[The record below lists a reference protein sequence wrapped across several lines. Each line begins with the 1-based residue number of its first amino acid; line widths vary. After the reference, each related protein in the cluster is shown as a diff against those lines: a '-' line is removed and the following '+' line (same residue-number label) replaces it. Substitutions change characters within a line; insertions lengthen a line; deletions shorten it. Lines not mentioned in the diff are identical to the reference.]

1 MKTKRAK
8 DREIYDNYYVFEA
21 WESAAR
27 ENLEERGIADPSEE
41 EMWNEVNALDQD
53 FWEDVKCE
61 MTNFFDDGST
71 WILSGTMERWNGKHS
86 GHILFHTFSELLTK
100 TAKDC
105 DYYRFSD
112 KNGHFLFQC
121 SHHDGTNCFEIRK
134 VTKAGEMYY
143 ENWSYSTREND
154 HRSEWDVCEQIVKR
168 YSTLP
173 HFAHQVYGL
182 PKKEFITYDDEQ

>member
-61 MTNFFDDGST
+61 MTNFFDDGSA

-105 DYYRFSD
+105 DYYRFP
-112 KNGHFLFQC
+112 
-121 SHHDGTNCFEIRK
+121 IRTAIFSSSAVIMMAPTVLK
-134 VTKAGEMYY
+134 SGKSQKPGKRTTKTGRTVPARATTVPSGMSA
-143 ENWSYSTREND
+143 N
-154 HRSEWDVCEQIVKR
+154 RS
-168 YSTLP
+168 
-173 HFAHQVYGL
+173 
-182 PKKEFITYDDEQ
+182 

>member
-61 MTNFFDDGST
+61 MTNFFDDGSA

-134 VTKAGEMYY
+134 VTKAGETYY
-143 ENWSYSTREND
+143 ENWSYSTRESDN
-154 HRSEWDVCEQIVKR
+154 RSEWDVCEQIVKR

-182 PKKEFITYDDEQ
+182 PKKEFITYDDAQ

>member
-27 ENLEERGIADPSEE
+27 ENLEERGITDPSEE
-41 EMWNEVNALDQD
+41 EMWNEVDALDQD

-86 GHILFHTFSELLTK
+86 GHILFRTFSELLTK

-121 SHHDGTNCFEIRK
+121 RHDGC
-134 VTKAGEMYY
+134 
-143 ENWSYSTREND
+143 TR
-154 HRSEWDVCEQIVKR
+154 
-168 YSTLP
+168 
-173 HFAHQVYGL
+173 
-182 PKKEFITYDDEQ
+182 